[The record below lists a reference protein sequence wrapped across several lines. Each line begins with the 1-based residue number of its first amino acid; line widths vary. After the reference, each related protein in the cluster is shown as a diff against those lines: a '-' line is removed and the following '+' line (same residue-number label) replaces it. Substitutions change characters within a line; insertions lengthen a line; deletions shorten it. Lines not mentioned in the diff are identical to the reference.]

1 MKEYDP
7 TQHEMHLMEHLREL
21 RKRLVISAFLI
32 TLGAIGAYWFAADL
46 FAVLCAPYFQA
57 FPNSPLIGT
66 SPTEAW
72 ILKLKVSV
80 VAGAFLMSPALF
92 HQLWLFIAPALYS
105 HERRLV
111 VPFVLLSTALFL
123 GGSVFCYI
131 SVLPLSYAFFHD
143 EFKSIGV
150 TPTIRIGDQISMT
163 ITTVVGFGAV
173 FELPLV
179 TYFLARLG
187 IVDHTMLIRFL
198 RHAVVAI
205 FLVAAIITPPD
216 VFTQFLMAVPLTVL
230 YAVSIGIAYLVTK
243 KRPTTSLEVRVD
255 QSNEPSPSKL

>member
-1 MKEYDP
+1 MSSP
-7 TQHEMHLMEHLREL
+7 HEQTMHLLDHLREL
-21 RKRLVISAFLI
+21 RKRLVISFGIIVA
-32 TLGAIGAYWFAADL
+32 GAVGAYCYSGEL
-46 FAVLCAPYFQA
+46 FAVLSAPYFAA

-72 ILKLKVSV
+72 ILKLKVAV
-80 VAGAFLMSPALF
+80 VAGAFLTSPALF
-92 HQLWLFIAPALYS
+92 HQLWLFISPGLYN

-111 VPFVLLSTALFL
+111 VPFVVLSTALFL
-123 GGSVFCYI
+123 GGATFCYY

-163 ITTVVGFGAV
+163 VMTVVGFGAV

-179 TYFLARLG
+179 TFFLARLG
-187 IVDHTMLIRFL
+187 IVDHHILIRFF

-205 FLVAAIITPPD
+205 FFIAAVLTPPD
-216 VFTQFLMAVPLTVL
+216 VFTQFLMAVPLTAL
-230 YAVSIGIAYLVTK
+230 YVVSIGIAYL
-243 KRPTTSLEVRVD
+243 TSRRLEKDASAAAPARV
-255 QSNEPSPSKL
+255 

>member
-1 MKEYDP
+1 MNEP
-7 TQHEMHLMEHLREL
+7 QPHERTMHLMDHLREL
-21 RKRLVISAFLI
+21 RKRLVFSFLI
-32 TLGAIGAYWFAADL
+32 ISVGAVAAYWYAGDL
-46 FAVLCAPYFQA
+46 FAVLCAPYFKA

-80 VAGAFLMSPALF
+80 FAGAFLTSPALF
-92 HQLWLFIAPALYS
+92 HQLWLFISPGLHA

-111 VPFVLLSTALFL
+111 LPFVLLSTALFV
-123 GGSVFCYI
+123 GGAIFCYLT
-131 SVLPLSYAFFHD
+131 VLPLSYAFFHD

-163 ITTVVGFGAV
+163 LTTVVGFGVV
-173 FELPLV
+173 FELPLI

-187 IVDHTMLIRFL
+187 VIDHLFLIKFF

-205 FLVAAIITPPD
+205 FAVAAVVTPPD

-230 YAVSIGIAYLVTK
+230 YAISIGVAYLTAK
-243 KRPTTSLEVRVD
+243 KLPSESLPVAQPSGPSTSV
-255 QSNEPSPSKL
+255 

>member
-1 MKEYDP
+1 MKAYDP
-7 TQHEMHLMEHLREL
+7 NQNKMHLMDHLREL
-21 RKRLVISAFLI
+21 RKRLVVSFMLI
-32 TLGAIGAYWFAADL
+32 TVGAVGAYWYAGEL

-72 ILKLKVSV
+72 VLKLKVAV
-80 VAGAFLMSPALF
+80 VAGAFVMSPALF
-92 HQLWLFIAPALYS
+92 HQVWLFISPGLYT

-111 VPFVLLSTALFL
+111 LPFVFLSTALFL
-123 GGSVFCYI
+123 GGAIFCYI

-150 TPTIRIGDQISMT
+150 TPTIRIGEQISMT
-163 ITTVVGFGAV
+163 VATVVGFGAV

-187 IVDHTMLIRFL
+187 IVDHTVLIRFF

-205 FLVAAIITPPD
+205 FFIAAVITPPD
-216 VFTQFLMAVPLTVL
+216 VFTQFLMAVPLTAL
-230 YAVSIGIAYLVTK
+230 YAISIAIAYLVTK
-243 KRPTTSLEVRVD
+243 NRSRAGLPLDTSKSPTANTSAV
-255 QSNEPSPSKL
+255 

>member
-1 MKEYDP
+1 MSQPNEQK
-7 TQHEMHLMEHLREL
+7 MHLLDHLREL
-21 RKRLVISAFLI
+21 RKRLIISACI
-32 TLGAIGAYWFAADL
+32 VVAGAVAAYCYAGDL
-46 FAVLCAPYFQA
+46 FSFLSAPYFKA

-72 ILKLKVSV
+72 ILKLKVAV
-80 VAGAFLMSPALF
+80 VAGAFLTSPALF
-92 HQLWLFIAPALYS
+92 HQLWLFISPGLYS

-111 VPFVLLSTALFL
+111 VPFVVLSTLLFVGGALF
-123 GGSVFCYI
+123 CYT

-163 ITTVVGFGAV
+163 VMTVVGFGAV

-179 TYFLARLG
+179 TYFLSRLG
-187 IVDHTMLIRFL
+187 IIDHHFLIRFF

-205 FLVAAIITPPD
+205 FFIAAVLTPPD
-216 VFTQFLMAVPLTVL
+216 VFTQFLMAVPLTFL
-230 YAVSIGIAYLVTK
+230 YVISIGIAYLTTK
-243 KRPTTSLEVRVD
+243 RARPDTTPAVAIA
-255 QSNEPSPSKL
+255 PS